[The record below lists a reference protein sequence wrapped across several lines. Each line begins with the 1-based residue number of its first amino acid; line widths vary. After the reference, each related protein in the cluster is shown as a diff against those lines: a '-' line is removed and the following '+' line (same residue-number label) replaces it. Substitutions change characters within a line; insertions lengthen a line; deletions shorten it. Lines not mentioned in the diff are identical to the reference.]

1 MIECFASTAMGYAF
15 VPVELENLYF
25 NGADLLKAYL
35 CLAFV
40 AFPWAV
46 IKSSILWMA
55 FITIQTEGTKPWL
68 LHIILKAEYVGS

>member
-1 MIECFASTAMGYAF
+1 MIESFACTAMRYAF

-40 AFPWAV
+40 AYPWAV
-46 IKSSILWMA
+46 IKCSILRIA
-55 FITIQTEGTKPWL
+55 FITIQTEGTKPRL
-68 LHIILKAEYVGS
+68 VHIILMAEYASS